1 MRDQFVCACAVHIQS
16 LDRPWQVLPM
26 HLNCEKLQEPWNMA
40 THSLTWQEVEFV
52 TVAPL
57 KSQVMEGDSGLPYAT
72 QTSSTVDPLFT
83 VSLGVVTTTATLG
96 VSVCALKFKPCMQ
109 FTCTHQQYSNCWGEG
124 VRG

>member
-1 MRDQFVCACAVHIQS
+1 MCSSYPKPRSS
-16 LDRPWQVLPM
+16 LAGSSHASLIVK
-26 HLNCEKLQEPWNMA
+26 NCKSLGTWLA
-40 THSLTWQEVEFV
+40 THSLTWQDVEFV
-52 TVAPL
+52 MAAPL

-96 VSVCALKFKPCMQ
+96 VSVCTLKNLNHACNSHVL
-109 FTCTHQQYSNCWGEG
+109 TNSTVTVG

>member
-1 MRDQFVCACAVHIQS
+1 MHVQFISKASI
-16 LDRPWQVLPM
+16 VLGRFFPCIF
-26 HLNCEKLQEPWNMA
+26 NCEKLQEPWNMA
-40 THSLTWQEVEFV
+40 THSLTWQDVEFV
-52 TVAPL
+52 MAAPL

-96 VSVCALKFKPCMQ
+96 VSVCTLKNLNHACNSHVL
-109 FTCTHQQYSNCWGEG
+109 TNNTVTVG